1 MGEIGLCGEVRPIA
15 QAERRVAE
23 CVRLGF
29 SDILLPKQNLKNLAH
44 LDGARITGVDTLM
57 QALAVAH

>member
-29 SDILLPKQNLKNLAH
+29 TDILLPKQNLKGLSQINGAH
-44 LDGARITGVDTLM
+44 VTGVDTLM
-57 QALAVAH
+57 QALAVVH